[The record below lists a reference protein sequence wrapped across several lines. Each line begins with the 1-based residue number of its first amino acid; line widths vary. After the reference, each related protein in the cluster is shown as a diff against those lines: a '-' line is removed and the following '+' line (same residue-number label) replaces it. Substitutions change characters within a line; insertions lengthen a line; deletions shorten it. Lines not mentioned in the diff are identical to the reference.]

1 MIKKPRQSFSLED
14 PLLPDKIDFLITCFL
29 YLDEKFTLKN
39 KEVDIDSCIV
49 FFKTISRKIHL
60 SSVGT
65 NYIFNY
71 VTYIFMISRI
81 KKTFSF
87 KVLLSTK
94 SKGIWFD
101 KPDDWYVWHSKFL
114 FENQLKKPSKEKGKI
129 DIMKTEDSIRRKY
142 YGTGKGFILCLE
154 STSLH
159 DPRSEFCQ
167 RCLRK
172 NDCREVLKN
181 NNLPLFLSRNGIES

>member
-1 MIKKPRQSFSLED
+1 MIKKPQPSFSLED
-14 PLLPDKIDFLITCFL
+14 PLLPEKIDFLITCFI

-39 KEVDIDSCIV
+39 KQTDIDSAII
-49 FFKTISRKIHL
+49 FFKSISKKIHL

-71 VTYIFMISRI
+71 VTYTFMNSRI

-87 KVLLSTK
+87 KVLLSPN
-94 SKGIWFD
+94 SRNNWFD

-114 FENQLKKPSKEKGKI
+114 SENGLKKPAKENQPI
-129 DIMKTEDSIRRKY
+129 DILKTEDSIRRKY
-142 YGTGKGFILCLE
+142 YGTRKGFILCLE

-159 DPRSEFCQ
+159 DPKSEFCQ

-172 NDCREVLKN
+172 NDCREVLKTN
-181 NNLPLFLSRNGIES
+181 NPPLYKLRNGIKS